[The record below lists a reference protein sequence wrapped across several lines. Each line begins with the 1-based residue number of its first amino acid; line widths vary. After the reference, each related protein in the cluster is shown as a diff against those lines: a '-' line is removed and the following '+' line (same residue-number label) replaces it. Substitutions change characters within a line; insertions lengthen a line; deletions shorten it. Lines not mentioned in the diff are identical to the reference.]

1 MKDKENILE
10 KKIRESIE
18 QERTEFPDDE
28 PKSISFMSVI
38 MIIMAVIIIY
48 GLVSSFL

>member
-18 QERTEFPDDE
+18 KERTEFPDDE
-28 PKSISFMSVI
+28 PESFSLMNVLMIFLAIS
-38 MIIMAVIIIY
+38 IIISI
-48 GLVSSFL
+48 VMSFI